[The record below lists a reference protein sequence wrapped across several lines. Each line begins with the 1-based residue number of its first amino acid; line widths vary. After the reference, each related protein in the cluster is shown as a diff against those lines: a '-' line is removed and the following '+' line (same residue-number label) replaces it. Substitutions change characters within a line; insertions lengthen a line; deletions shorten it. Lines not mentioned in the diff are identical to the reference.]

1 MWRIHSSSS
10 HVQHAVLHVS
20 TTRILTEPL
29 LFLYVCFSIFADCL
43 DSALHD
49 SGQWRTRRRWSGRR
63 GGGWRA
69 QAPVL
74 TKMMTSA
81 PLPLLQTHLPARAP
95 LGQTPQVKCP
105 KAPTGCSHSLVK
117 QICHVGL
124 IRCLNIILFVD
135 FVCVTVLFFW
145 FLKAFLVVSN

>member
-1 MWRIHSSSS
+1 MYSTLFYICPPPVSSLSLS
-10 HVQHAVLHVS
+10 
-20 TTRILTEPL
+20 
-29 LFLYVCFSIFADCL
+29 LFSVVFVCFSIFADCF

-74 TKMMTSA
+74 TKMMTPA
-81 PLPLLQTHLPARAP
+81 PLPLLETHLPARAP

-124 IRCLNIILFVD
+124 IRCLNTILFLLLWTLS
-135 FVCVTVLFFW
+135 VCLFCSFGFW
-145 FLKAFLVVSN
+145 RPF